1 MRKLKI
7 LLVEDDPESGEALL
21 EAIGDRGYIVEL
33 ATDGEEGWEKCTKE
47 SYDLLLLDIMLPRLD
62 GISLCRRLRHKGY
75 VMPIIMLTA
84 RKTINDKVLG
94 LDAGADDYMTKPI
107 DLLELFARLR
117 VWERRI
123 FDLTPPAV
131 NIVTEKPPSNQL
143 KWGRLK
149 LNTTTREVIYQQKQV
164 PITRKEFAVL
174 ELLITSGR
182 NVLARNTILERLWE
196 QDDPPTEYAVKAH
209 ILSIRN
215 KLMAVGAPA
224 DFIETVRGVGYRLK
238 QYTGINSPQN

>member
-1 MRKLKI
+1 MNKLKI
-7 LLVEDDPESGEALL
+7 LLVEDDTESGEALM
-21 EAIGDRGYIVEL
+21 EALRDQGYSVEI
-33 ATDGEEGWEKCTKE
+33 AADGEEGWEKCTQEKF
-47 SYDLLLLDIMLPRLD
+47 DLLLLDIMLPKLD

-75 VMPIIMLTA
+75 TMPVIMLTA
-84 RKTINDKVLG
+84 RKTITDKVLG

-123 FDLTPPAV
+123 FEFTPPPVVQVPA
-131 NIVTEKPPSNQL
+131 EKPAATIM

-149 LNTTTREVIYQQKQV
+149 LNTTTREVTYQQKQV
-164 PITRKEFAVL
+164 PITRKEFEVL
-174 ELLITSGR
+174 ELLIASGR
-182 NVLARNTILERLWE
+182 NILTRNAILERLWD

-215 KLMAVGAPA
+215 KLMSVGAPP
-224 DFIETVRGVGYRLK
+224 DFIETVRGIGYRLRP
-238 QYTGINSPQN
+238 YTGIN

>member
-1 MRKLKI
+1 MTKLKI
-7 LLVEDDPESGEALL
+7 LLVEDDNESGEALL
-21 EAIGDRGYIVEL
+21 EALNDRGYNAEI
-33 ATDGEEGWEKCTKE
+33 AIDGEEAWEKCTKDK
-47 SYDLLLLDIMLPRLD
+47 YDLILLDIMLPKLD
-62 GISLCRRLRHKGY
+62 GIGLCRRIRHKGY
-75 VMPIIMLTA
+75 TMPIIVLTA

-123 FDLTPPAV
+123 FELTPPPIPAP
-131 NIVTEKPPSNQL
+131 EKAPPGIM

-149 LNTTTREVIYQQKQV
+149 LNPTTREVTYHNKVIA
-164 PITRKEFAVL
+164 ITRKEFEVL
-174 ELLITSGR
+174 KLLINSGR
-182 NVLARNTILERLWE
+182 NILTRNAILEHLWDQE
-196 QDDPPTEYAVKAH
+196 DPPTEFAVKAH

-224 DFIETVRGVGYRLK
+224 DFIETVRGIGYRLR
-238 QYTGINSPQN
+238 QHTGLNS

>member
-7 LLVEDDPESGEALL
+7 LLIEDDSESGEALL
-21 EAIGDRGYIVEL
+21 EALNDRGYAVEI
-33 ATDGEEGWEKCTKE
+33 AGDGEEGWEKCAKN
-47 SYDLLLLDIMLPRLD
+47 SYDLLLLDLMLPRLD
-62 GISLCRRLRHKGY
+62 GISLCRRLRHGGHI
-75 VMPIIMLTA
+75 MPIIMLTA

-123 FDLTPPAV
+123 FEFTPPPISAQLPV
-131 NIVTEKPPSNQL
+131 PNQL

-149 LNTTTREVIYQQKQV
+149 LNTTTREVIYQQKHV
-164 PITRKEFAVL
+164 PITRKEFDVL
-174 ELLITSGR
+174 ELLIISGR
-182 NVLARNTILERLWE
+182 NILTRTTILERLWE

-209 ILSIRN
+209 ILSLRN

-224 DFIETVRGVGYRLK
+224 DFIETVRGIGYRLR
-238 QYTGINSPQN
+238 QYTGINPSPPS